1 MADNTELAR
10 TTGRIGTGVIALNGI
25 IGSGIFALPAVAMQQ
40 AGYFSPWAFLIAALL
55 ITTIALSFARA
66 ASFFRETGGP
76 IVYTTYSFGRFVGFQ
91 TGWLLYISRVAGL
104 AASTNLLVSYASW
117 FVPALDTPPIRP
129 LSVAALISLY
139 AWVNYIGVR
148 NSMALLHVLT
158 ALKLAPLFLL
168 IVVGLPSAELAPI
181 LGADIPEY
189 RALGESILILMY
201 AFIGFEVAVI
211 NAGESKNPKVDIPI
225 ALVTTV
231 ALVSVFY
238 IVIQIVSISVDP
250 GIAATN
256 KPLAQVAERLLG
268 PVGASILAVGAVFS
282 IAGTSATS
290 MLVGPRLTFALSKQ
304 EAIPPWFAA
313 IHPKYGTPGNSVL
326 FCGALG
332 ILLGVSGGFVWLA
345 TVSTLVRFITY
356 ALTIASL
363 PRIEKTLISDPKQFA
378 IPGGLTVPAFA
389 FLISV
394 GLVTHASL
402 KAWIAAVV
410 LSLIG
415 SAFYFVRRRRIFSAS
430 ARSEQRQ

>member
-1 MADNTELAR
+1 MAESNELAR
-10 TTGRIGTGVIALNGI
+10 TTGRVGTGVIALNGI

-40 AGYFSPWAFLIAALL
+40 AGYFSPWVFLIAALL

-76 IVYTTYSFGRFVGFQ
+76 IVYTTHSFGKFVGFQ

-117 FVPALDTPPIRP
+117 FVPALDTSLIRP
-129 LSVAALISLY
+129 FSVAALISFY
-139 AWVNYIGVR
+139 TWVNYIGVR
-148 NSMALLHVLT
+148 NSMSLLHVLT
-158 ALKLAPLFLL
+158 ALKLTPLFLL
-168 IVVGLPSAELAPI
+168 VLFGLPSAELGPI
-181 LGADIPEY
+181 LGADVPGA
-189 RALGESILILMY
+189 RALGEAILILMY

-211 NAGESKNPKVDIPI
+211 NAGESKNPKVDIPV

-250 GIAATN
+250 GIAETN
-256 KPLAQVAERLLG
+256 KPLAQVAERLFG
-268 PVGASILAVGAVFS
+268 PVGASILAIGAVFS
-282 IAGTSATS
+282 IAGSSATS

-304 EAIPPWFAA
+304 EAIPQWFASV
-313 IHPKYGTPGNSVL
+313 HPKFGTPGNSIL
-326 FCGALG
+326 FCGVLG

-363 PRIEKTLISDPKQFA
+363 PRIEKTIDQDPKQFA
-378 IPGGLTVPAFA
+378 IPGGLTVPILA
-389 FLISV
+389 FLLSIWLV
-394 GLVTHASL
+394 GHASL
-402 KAWIAAVV
+402 KAWGAAIL
-410 LSLIG
+410 LSIIG
-415 SAFYFVRRRRIFSAS
+415 SAFYFIRR
-430 ARSEQRQ
+430 QRFFAKAAQPKQR